1 MKIICT
7 PQEATKLIYN
17 CGGIEECSKCAFKT
31 ICEGNPQTMI
41 DMLYIK
47 GRYSDEKFIKGEEEE
62 PCSNLF

>member
-31 ICEGNPQTMI
+31 ICEGKPQTMI
-41 DMLYIK
+41 DTPIHK
-47 GRYSDEKFIKGEEEE
+47 GPI
-62 PCSNLF
+62 